1 MEQQRP
7 KRKCA
12 EAAKAAMKKSAN
24 SANSNGDSDDQDD
37 EGSDTEWVQK
47 RGDEEHDSDEHED
60 NYSDEDSDEDDDR
73 NSSKN
78 KREVYNALARDLGI
92 DPKTM
97 GNGVAV
103 MLHAGSSPSFLGEVY
118 TKKGIEGKDSAQG
131 LIRSAVMD
139 ILGADF
145 LPSVGLQSVGLPSV
159 GLFGGVALS
168 ASEWANTAVDKLA
181 AVMGGG
187 TLKVFREIH
196 GWNAAL
202 HTFIALRLA
211 SVIAEHSQVNTALL
225 TGLQLAGTLQ
235 MLAAKKFLETAMG
248 SIRRE
253 VGSGPKEVASTIL
266 RSLAEE
272 YTMHKTI
279 RTESRPRSREVDMTP
294 PKGFALNFGVASHID
309 TQPLLH
315 LVIMNEQGRIASVL
329 SNERYGS
336 KPISMGTAAR
346 ETLRLLDAG
355 PLTREALKN
364 EVDPEAQIY
373 LHMTAKYAG
382 DHTSKCIRFGT
393 TKYGQRR
400 PMVDCVRFKT
410 CDLRKALGVP
420 KYSQHLFSPHYD
432 VSRKGKPLAVL
443 KITLSTG
450 PFRTAKHMKDL
461 LSMVGAGTGGTKAT
475 DGKKKRKS
483 GQ

>member
-1 MEQQRP
+1 MEQPRP

-12 EAAKAAMKKSAN
+12 EAAKAAMKK

-47 RGDEEHDSDEHED
+47 RGDEEHEEGDSYED
-60 NYSDEDSDEDDDR
+60 DDSDEDSDR

-103 MLHAGSSPSFLGEVY
+103 MLHAGSSPSFLEEVY

-145 LPSVGLQSVGLPSV
+145 LPSVGM
-159 GLFGGVALS
+159 FGGVALS
-168 ASEWANTAVDKLA
+168 ASKWANTAVDKLA

-187 TLKVFREIH
+187 ALKVFREIR
-196 GWNAAL
+196 GWNTAL

-211 SVIAEHSQVNTALL
+211 SVIAEHSQVNTALQ
-225 TGLQLAGTLQ
+225 TGLQLEGTLQ

-253 VGSGPKEVASTIL
+253 VGSEPKEVASTIL

-272 YTMHKTI
+272 YKMHKTI
-279 RTESRPRSREVDMTP
+279 RTETRQRSREVDMTP
-294 PKGFALNFGVASHID
+294 PKGFALNFDVASHID

-315 LVIMNEQGRIASVL
+315 LVIMTKKGRIASVL

-336 KPISMGTAAR
+336 EHISMGTAAR
-346 ETLRLLDAG
+346 ETLRLLAAG
-355 PLTREALKN
+355 PLTRKALEN
-364 EVDPEAQIY
+364 EVDPKAQIY
-373 LHMTAKYAG
+373 LYMTAKYAG
-382 DHTSKCIRFGT
+382 DHTSKCIRFGP
-393 TKYGQRR
+393 TKYGQRG
-400 PMVDCVRFKT
+400 PMVDCVRFKK
-410 CDLRKALGVP
+410 CDLSKALGLP

-443 KITLSTG
+443 KITLSTCA
-450 PFRTAKHMKDL
+450 FRTAKHISAL
-461 LSMVGAGTGGTKAT
+461 LHTATAGAAGTHSTKAT
-475 DGKKKRKS
+475 DGKKKHKS

>member
-24 SANSNGDSDDQDD
+24 SNGDSDDQVD

-47 RGDEEHDSDEHED
+47 RGDEEHEDVDEDED
-60 NYSDEDSDEDDDR
+60 EDEDSDR

-145 LPSVGLQSVGLPSV
+145 LPSVGAHFLPSV

-187 TLKVFREIH
+187 ALKVFREIH

-211 SVIAEHSQVNTALL
+211 SVITEHSQVNTALQ
-225 TGLQLAGTLQ
+225 TGLQLEGTLQ

-253 VGSGPKEVASTIL
+253 VGSEPKEVASTIL

-272 YTMHKTI
+272 YKMHKTI

-355 PLTREALKN
+355 PLTREALKK

-400 PMVDCVRFKT
+400 PTVDCVRFKT

-432 VSRKGKPLAVL
+432 VSRKGKPLALL
-443 KITLSTG
+443 KVTLSTCA
-450 PFRTAKHMKDL
+450 FRTAKHINAL
-461 LSMVGAGTGGTKAT
+461 LHTETAGAAGTDGTKAT
-475 DGKKKRKS
+475 DGRKKRKS